1 MAYKVSIF
9 NNGRETII
17 HYPTAEKEAPHLDK
31 MDLVEKDNDVDSF
44 SFSIPINNQGYNL
57 LNDYKTKIKIIDVS
71 DNSIRFVGRILNPT
85 ESMDSNGLYKS
96 VPCESALAYLL
107 DSNSRTT
114 AILGDNLF
122 GALTKLLTIH
132 NNAVE
137 VDKQIQLGTV
147 DVILNDIAYGCN
159 FEPVLNAILNIL
171 KNVKEYHLRIRET
184 NGVLYLD
191 CLQSLSSNMVDVR
204 LGENMKEL
212 IKSKDI
218 SQLATR
224 IIPLGANNLNIS
236 SVNNGI
242 DYIEDLAAKG
252 LYGVIEK
259 TVSYS
264 DITDAATLKST
275 ATIDINNYTQPLLTL
290 QIDALDLSKLTQIK
304 ANEFVKGMS
313 LHIINPIMAIDT
325 IVKIVECDVDLAKE
339 YNPKL
344 TLSNIPQTMQDIVSG
359 LQNSSLSNDST
370 HRGVQVGDNFG
381 IRIAGD
387 KNITLLSGDTFEM
400 LRKLDN
406 VKVLYFDEDGNVNG
420 NDCIFNNMKVRESF
434 AICHGDKKVMEFG
447 YFTGINGDVKQIK
460 FEKATIEEGMS
471 STSITITTNNLFF
484 GEDGSKAV
492 ADREYVKEQDE
503 SWYDTQAKYIAS
515 HYVGKIDDRINLPN
529 GMYMVCSGTQID
541 FYDSNGNKI
550 QV

>member
-1 MAYKVSIF
+1 MAYKISIF
-9 NNGRETII
+9 NNDVETII

-44 SFSIPINNQGYNL
+44 SFSIPINNPGYNL
-57 LNDYKTKIKIIDVS
+57 LQDYKTKIKIIDVS

-85 ESMDSNGLYKS
+85 ESMGTGGFYKS

-114 AILGDNLF
+114 AILGDNLR
-122 GALTKLLTIH
+122 GALTKLLAMH

-137 VDKQIQLGTV
+137 TDKQIQLGNV
-147 DVILNDIAYGCN
+147 DVTLNNIAYGCN

-191 CLQSLSSNMVDVR
+191 CLQSLSSNTADVR

-224 IIPLGANNLNIS
+224 IIPLGANNLDIS
-236 SVNNGI
+236 GVNGGV
-242 DYIEDLAAKG
+242 DYIEDLTAKG

-259 TVSYS
+259 TISYS
-264 DITDAATLKST
+264 DITDATTLKST
-275 ATIDINNYTQPLLTL
+275 ATADISNYTQPLITL
-290 QIDALDLSKLTQIK
+290 QIDALDLSKLTGIK
-304 ANEFVKGMS
+304 ANEFMKGMS
-313 LHIINPIMAIDT
+313 LHIINSVMAIDT
-325 IVKIVECDVDLAKE
+325 VVKIVVCDVDLTKE

-359 LQNSSLSNDST
+359 IQNSSLSNDST
-370 HRGVQVGDNFG
+370 HRGVQVGDSFG
-381 IRIAGD
+381 IRVAGD

-400 LRKLDN
+400 SRKSDN
-406 VKVLYFDEDGNVNG
+406 VKVLYFDEEGNVNG
-420 NDCIFNNMKVRESF
+420 NDCTFNDMKVKDSF
-434 AICHGDKKVMEFG
+434 AVYHGDKKVMEIG
-447 YFTGINGDVKQIK
+447 YYTGVVGDVKQIK
-460 FEKATIEEGMS
+460 FEKAAIIEGMD
-471 STSITITTNNLFF
+471 TSNIEITAANLYF
-484 GEDGSKAV
+484 GEDGNRVV
-492 ADREYVKEQDE
+492 ADTSYVNNRVND
-503 SWYDTQAKYIAS
+503 SNNWWYDNYFQNAKDGTFTS
-515 HYVGKIDDRINLPN
+515 QDGKTITVTKGIVTD
-529 GMYMVCSGTQID
+529 
-541 FYDSNGNKI
+541 I
-550 QV
+550 Q

>member
-1 MAYKVSIF
+1 MGDVVVAYKISIF
-9 NNGRETII
+9 NNDVETII

-44 SFSIPINNQGYNL
+44 SFSIPINNPGYNL
-57 LNDYKTKIKIIDVS
+57 LQDYKTKIKIIDVS

-85 ESMDSNGLYKS
+85 ESMGTGGFYKS

-114 AILGDNLF
+114 AILGDNLR
-122 GALTKLLTIH
+122 GALTKLLAMH

-137 VDKQIQLGTV
+137 TDKQIQLGNV
-147 DVILNDIAYGCN
+147 DVTLNNIAYGCN

-191 CLQSLSSNMVDVR
+191 CLQSLSSNTADVR

-224 IIPLGANNLNIS
+224 IIPLGANNLDIS
-236 SVNNGI
+236 GVNGGV
-242 DYIEDLAAKG
+242 DYIEDLTAKG

-259 TVSYS
+259 TISYS
-264 DITDAATLKST
+264 DITDATTLKST
-275 ATIDINNYTQPLLTL
+275 ATADISNYTQPLITL
-290 QIDALDLSKLTQIK
+290 QIDALDLSKLTGIK
-304 ANEFVKGMS
+304 ANEFMKGMS
-313 LHIINPIMAIDT
+313 LHIINSVMAIDT
-325 IVKIVECDVDLAKE
+325 VVKIVVCDVDLTKE

-359 LQNSSLSNDST
+359 IQNSSLSNDST
-370 HRGVQVGDNFG
+370 HRGVQVGDSFG
-381 IRIAGD
+381 IRVAGD

-400 LRKLDN
+400 SRKSDN
-406 VKVLYFDEDGNVNG
+406 VKVLYFDEEGNVNG
-420 NDCIFNNMKVRESF
+420 NDCTFNDMKVKDSF
-434 AICHGDKKVMEFG
+434 AVYHGDKKVMEIG
-447 YFTGINGDVKQIK
+447 YYTGVVGDVKQIK
-460 FEKATIEEGMS
+460 FEKAAIIEGMD
-471 STSITITTNNLFF
+471 TSNIEITAANLYF
-484 GEDGSKAV
+484 GEDGNRVV
-492 ADREYVKEQDE
+492 ADTSYVNNRVND
-503 SWYDTQAKYIAS
+503 SNNWWYDNYFQNAKDGTFTS
-515 HYVGKIDDRINLPN
+515 QDGKTITVTKGIVTD
-529 GMYMVCSGTQID
+529 
-541 FYDSNGNKI
+541 I
-550 QV
+550 Q